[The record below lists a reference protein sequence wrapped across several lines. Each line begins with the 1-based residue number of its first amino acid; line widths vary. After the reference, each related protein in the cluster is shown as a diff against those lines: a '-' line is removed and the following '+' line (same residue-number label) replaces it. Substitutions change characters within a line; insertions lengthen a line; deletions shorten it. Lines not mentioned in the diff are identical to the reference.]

1 MFFFKQKTP
10 YEKELSALLKKER
23 RFLKMRENKKES
35 FINRKLSAVVP
46 KKLQGT
52 LDKAF
57 AKAFGL
63 VFEKGTKVI
72 EKTYNKEGLEIDF
85 YENDYRNGVL
95 ESKKTLRAF
104 SKKAKNAGNRNLLFS
119 GAAGIGMGIFG
130 IGIPDIPV
138 FTGLLL
144 KSVYEIALDYGFDYD
159 SEKERAFILWVIEG
173 AVSYGENIDKIKDAT
188 HPIFKMRLE
197 TLGVQQIKQVE
208 DDSSAE
214 YRKEVQSALNFAD
227 AKLYEDKATYER
239 DRKELYLEPLQRIAE
254 WEEKGKPI
262 IAENYADG
270 TMQEIAATYGV
281 DAAVVAQ

>member
-159 SEKERAFILWVIEG
+159 SEKERAFILWVIGG
-173 AVSYGENIDKIKDAT
+173 AVSYGENIDKINEKIDR
-188 HPIFKMRLE
+188 F
-197 TLGVQQIKQVE
+197 IKTEKLPE
-208 DDSSAE
+208 DYDREEAIKSAA
-214 YRKEVQSALNFAD
+214 SNLS
-227 AKLYEDKATYER
+227 
-239 DRKELYLEPLQRIAE
+239 KELLYMKFVQGI
-254 WEEKGKPI
+254 PI
-262 IAENYADG
+262 VGAIGGFY
-270 TMQEIAATYGV
+270 
-281 DAAVVAQ
+281 AAVYMKRINEFANIKYKKRMLFKIHSKN